1 MTKAFISLIVAAA
14 VPWTSNA
21 LAQTAEPQPKIVVDA
36 PLPEPLSR
44 GVALIRYRTE
54 NLQILP
60 VFGPQALDVS
70 PRIGHL
76 HVAVDGASW
85 VWADTGGGP
94 IIVAGLPEGADDDEA
109 KVRVES
115 DRWNNE
121 QVHGSNVWRVVMQ
134 EGPPSLAWR
143 PSSLDHVFG
152 DARRRDPK
160 PELEQ
165 FAVNAWR
172 APKRIL
178 DAHSPDQ
185 QVQLRLDLGSPSHR
199 ARLPMPVATK
209 AGPVPTHDGL
219 DDRENLQEQRR
230 AAGRLPDLAKYATR
244 VQYIAPRMPLT
255 PSSGDTTYHVP
266 SVQVTAQEQD
276 MNARPNIDP
285 VTTHSDSNVLH
296 WLTNDTRDERFID
309 NIFAELCLRLQRAG
323 IPVKRASLHILIY
336 HPQWLGARIMWA
348 DGMREAELAR
358 VDYDVR
364 ERSEYIDSPANE
376 IHDGATEVRENL
388 ERDPSLG
395 RKHAVYDE
403 MRAKGL
409 TDYVAWPLY
418 HTLGKRHIVTF
429 ATDRPGGFDDAHIA
443 GLLKLL
449 PALALVSE
457 IRIKNRLARTL
468 LETYVGSHASEL
480 ILAGATRR
488 GSGTTVRAAIMI
500 CDLRDFTRISDNW
513 PRDDVIDLL
522 NGYFDAMSEPIARH
536 GGEILK
542 FIGDGLLAIFP
553 LSQPSACANL
563 LHAVAEARQAM
574 IVLNERNGETGRAPL
589 NYGIGVHVGDVM
601 YGNIGSR
608 TRLDFTVIG
617 PAVNMA
623 SRLETL
629 TKQLGR
635 TVLLSR
641 AFADFVESDFD
652 LERVGEYP
660 VRGFNDP
667 IELFAYHG

>member
-1 MTKAFISLIVAAA
+1 MFNRKPFELPKASYGLKGRARR
-14 VPWTSNA
+14 P
-21 LAQTAEPQPKIVVDA
+21 PA
-36 PLPEPLSR
+36 P
-44 GVALIRYRTE
+44 
-54 NLQILP
+54 
-60 VFGPQALDVS
+60 
-70 PRIGHL
+70 
-76 HVAVDGASW
+76 
-85 VWADTGGGP
+85 DTGNPPKTRCAQADCGG
-94 IIVAGLPEGADDDEA
+94 
-109 KVRVES
+109 
-115 DRWNNE
+115 
-121 QVHGSNVWRVVMQ
+121 
-134 EGPPSLAWR
+134 
-143 PSSLDHVFG
+143 
-152 DARRRDPK
+152 
-160 PELEQ
+160 
-165 FAVNAWR
+165 
-172 APKRIL
+172 
-178 DAHSPDQ
+178 
-185 QVQLRLDLGSPSHR
+185 
-199 ARLPMPVATK
+199 T
-209 AGPVPTHDGL
+209 
-219 DDRENLQEQRR
+219 
-230 AAGRLPDLAKYATR
+230 
-244 VQYIAPRMPLT
+244 PLT
-255 PSSGDTTYHVP
+255 PSSGDTTYPVP
-266 SVQVTAQEQD
+266 SIQVTAQEQD
-276 MNARPNIDP
+276 MNAPPSIDP
-285 VTTHSDSNVLH
+285 VTAHSDSDVVH

-309 NIFAELCLRLQRAG
+309 NIFAELCVRLQRAG
-323 IPVKRASLHILIY
+323 IPLKRATLHVLIH

-348 DGMREAELAR
+348 
-358 VDYDVR
+358 
-364 ERSEYIDSPANE
+364 
-376 IHDGATEVRENL
+376 
-388 ERDPSLG
+388 
-395 RKHAVYDE
+395 DE

-449 PALALVSE
+449 SILALVSE
-457 IRIKNRLARTL
+457 IRVKNRLARTL
-468 LETYVGSHASEL
+468 LETYVGSHAGEL

-500 CDLRDFTRISDNW
+500 CDLRDFTGISDNW

-563 LHAVAEARQAM
+563 LHAVTEARQAM
-574 IVLNERNGETGRAPL
+574 VALNEKNGETGRAPL

-641 AFADFVESDFD
+641 AFADFVESGFD